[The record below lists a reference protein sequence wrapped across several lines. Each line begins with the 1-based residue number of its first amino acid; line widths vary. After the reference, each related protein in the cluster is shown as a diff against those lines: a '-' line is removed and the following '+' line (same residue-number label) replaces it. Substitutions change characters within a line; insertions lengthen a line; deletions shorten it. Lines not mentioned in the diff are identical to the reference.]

1 MNSTDTQ
8 FTTRRNVALQPGALQ
23 AALLD
28 RLSRT
33 LGKTVESATARDL
46 YDALSLAVREE
57 LTLRWLATQRRVANA
72 HVKRVCYFSVEYL
85 PGRSLMNALSCLEG
99 GLMQEAQAVLRELGH
114 ELEDIVAE
122 EVDPGLGN
130 GGLGRLA
137 ACFLDSLA
145 TLHYPA
151 VGYGIRYDYGIFT
164 QVIGTDG
171 GQREV
176 ASSWLRL
183 RNVWESAPGSVR
195 FTVQFGGRVVAH
207 GNGAPGAGGKG
218 PSENGAG
225 ESGALD
231 AAHRWVDTND
241 IYAVGFDQLI
251 PGNRGP
257 TVNHL
262 RLWSGRAIT
271 PFHIDAFNAGDY
283 AAAVQEQL
291 DAKNLSRVLYPDD
304 STPQG
309 KELRLKQQ
317 YFFVSASLQDILTT
331 HLQEGRSLASLPDSI
346 AIQLNDTHPAV
357 AIPELMRLLVDEHG
371 MSWSESWR
379 ITTAVFSYTNH
390 TLLPEALETWPV
402 AMFERLLPRHLQII
416 YLINRDFLQSVEAR
430 HPGDD
435 GLRRRLSII
444 DDEGERRVRMS
455 HIAVIGSH
463 RVNGVAQLHSDLMR
477 KQVFS
482 GFAELYPDRFIN
494 VTNGIAVR
502 RWLKQSN
509 LGLSAL
515 LTERLGPSWENDLE
529 ELGRL
534 AGAADEADFRRQFRG
549 IKRTNKQRLAGEIM
563 RRTGVELSVDSLFDV
578 QVKRIHEYKRQL
590 LNLLYVVTRYRRIR
604 ENPHAAVVPRS
615 VIFAG
620 KAAPGYAMAKA
631 IIKLISNV
639 ARTIDADPVMRDKL
653 RVVFLP
659 DYDVSLAQKIMP
671 AADLSQQI
679 STAGM
684 EASGTGNMK
693 LALNGALTIGTLDGA
708 NIEIRDHVGAENMFI
723 FGLTAQEVAARRAAG
738 YQPRLE
744 LDANP
749 DLKSTLDLIES
760 GFFSPGRPDDAKP
773 VVNRLLSE
781 GEPFLVLAD
790 FAAYAQAQDQVDA
803 LFLLEDEWSHRAIVN
818 CLNMGYFSSDRSIR
832 EYADRIWAVKPVM

>member
-1 MNSTDTQ
+1 MNSIDTQ
-8 FTTRRNVALQPGALQ
+8 FATRRNVALQPGTLQ

-28 RLSRT
+28 RLTRT
-33 LGKTVESATARDL
+33 LGKNPDSATARDI

-85 PGRSLMNALSCLEG
+85 PGRTLLNALSSLEG
-99 GLMQEAQAVLRELGH
+99 GLLQEARAALRDMGH
-114 ELEDIVAE
+114 DLDDIAAQ

-145 TLHYPA
+145 TLQYPA

-164 QVIGTDG
+164 QVIGADG

-183 RNVWESAPGSVR
+183 RNVWETPPSNVR
-195 FTVQFGGRVVAH
+195 FTVRFGGRIE
-207 GNGAPGAGGKG
+207 APDNPAAG
-218 PSENGAG
+218 
-225 ESGALD
+225 D
-231 AAHRWVDTND
+231 VRCWVDTTD
-241 IYAVGFDQLI
+241 IYAIGFDQLI

-283 AAAVQEQL
+283 PAAVQEQL
-291 DAKNLSRVLYPDD
+291 EAKNLSRVLYPDD

-317 YFFVSASLQDILTT
+317 YFFVSASLQDILAT
-331 HLQEGRSLASLPDSI
+331 HLSEGRTLASMPDSI

-357 AIPELMRLLVDEHG
+357 AIPELMRLLIDEHG
-371 MSWSESWR
+371 LSWSESWQ

-416 YLINRDFLQSVEAR
+416 YLINRDFLQSVESR
-430 HPGDD
+430 YPGDID
-435 GLRRRLSII
+435 RQRHLSII
-444 DDEGERRVRMS
+444 DDGGDRRVRMA
-455 HIAVIGSH
+455 HLAIIGSH

-477 KQVFS
+477 KHVFS
-482 GFAELYPDRFIN
+482 GFADLYPDRFIN
-494 VTNGIAVR
+494 VTNGIAAR

-509 LGLSAL
+509 PGLSAL
-515 LTERLGPSWENDLE
+515 LTERLGSAWENDLE

-534 AGAADEADFRRQFRG
+534 TGAADDAEFRRQFRG
-549 IKRTNKQRLAGEIM
+549 IKRTNKQRLADEIM
-563 RRTGVELSVDSLFDV
+563 RRTGVELNVDSLFDV

-590 LNLLYVVTRYRRIR
+590 LNLLYVVTRYQRIR
-604 ENPHAAVVPRS
+604 DNPSADVVPRT

-631 IIKLISNV
+631 IIKLINNV
-639 ARTIDADPVMRDKL
+639 ARTIDADPAMRDKL
-653 RVVFLP
+653 RVAFLP

-708 NIEIRDHVGAENMFI
+708 NIEIRDHVGAENVFI
-723 FGLTAQEVAARRAAG
+723 FGLTAEEVAARRSG
-738 YQPRLE
+738 YQPRRE
-744 LDANP
+744 LDLNP
-749 DLKSTLDLIES
+749 ELKRTLDLIES
-760 GFFSPGRPDDAKP
+760 GFFSPERPDDAKP
-773 VVNRLLSE
+773 VVGRLLSD

-790 FAAYAQAQDQVDA
+790 FAAYASAQDQVDA
-803 LFLLEDEWSHRAIVN
+803 LYVREDEWSHKAIVN

>member
-1 MNSTDTQ
+1 MNSIDTQ
-8 FTTRRNVALQPGALQ
+8 FATRRNVALQPGTLQ

-28 RLSRT
+28 RLTRT
-33 LGKTVESATARDL
+33 LGKNPDSATARDI

-85 PGRSLMNALSCLEG
+85 PGRSLLNALASLEG
-99 GLMQEAQAVLRELGH
+99 GLLQEARTALRDMGH
-114 ELEDIVAE
+114 ELEDIAAQ

-145 TLHYPA
+145 TLQYPA

-164 QVIGTDG
+164 QVIGSDG

-183 RNVWESAPGSVR
+183 RNVWETPSGNVR
-195 FTVQFGGRVVAH
+195 FTVRFGGRIEAPE
-207 GNGAPGAGGKG
+207 NAAPGD
-218 PSENGAG
+218 
-225 ESGALD
+225 L
-231 AAHRWVDTND
+231 HRWVDTTD
-241 IYAVGFDQLI
+241 IYAIGFDQLI

-271 PFHIDAFNAGDY
+271 PFHIDAFNAGNY

-291 DAKNLSRVLYPDD
+291 EAKNLSRVLYPDD

-309 KELRLKQQ
+309 KELRFKQQ
-317 YFFVSASLQDILTT
+317 YFFVSASLQDILAT
-331 HLQEGRSLASLPDSI
+331 HLSEGRTLASLPDSV

-357 AIPELMRLLVDEHG
+357 AIPELMRLLVDERG
-371 MSWSESWR
+371 LSWSDSWH
-379 ITTAVFSYTNH
+379 ITTRVFSYTNH

-416 YLINRDFLQSVEAR
+416 YLINRDFLQSVETR
-430 HPGDD
+430 YPGDHD
-435 GLRRRLSII
+435 RCRRLSII
-444 DDEGERRVRMS
+444 DDEGDRRVRMA
-455 HIAVIGSH
+455 HLAVIGSH

-477 KQVFS
+477 KHVFA
-482 GFAELYPDRFIN
+482 GFADLYPDRFIN

-509 LGLSAL
+509 PGLSAL
-515 LTERLGPSWENDLE
+515 LTEHLGSAWENDLE

-534 AGAADEADFRRQFRG
+534 TGAADDAEFRRQFRG
-549 IKRTNKQRLAGEIM
+549 IKRTNKQRLADEIM
-563 RRTGVELSVDSLFDV
+563 RRTGVEISINSLFDV

-604 ENPHAAVVPRS
+604 ENPQADVVPRT

-631 IIKLISNV
+631 IIKLINNV
-639 ARTIDADPVMRDKL
+639 ARTIDSDPAMRDKL
-653 RVVFLP
+653 RVIFLP
-659 DYDVSLAQKIMP
+659 DYDVSLAQRIMP
-671 AADLSQQI
+671 AADLSEQI
-679 STAGM
+679 STAGL

-723 FGLTAQEVAARRAAG
+723 FGLTAEEVAARRPD
-738 YQPRLE
+738 YQPRRE
-744 LDANP
+744 IDANP
-749 DLKSTLDLIES
+749 ELKSTLDLIES
-760 GFFSPGRPDDAKP
+760 GFFSPGHPDDAKP
-773 VVNRLLSE
+773 VINRLLSD

-790 FAAYAQAQDQVDA
+790 FAAYALAQDQVDA
-803 LFLLEDEWSHRAIVN
+803 LYVLEDEWSRKAIIN

>member
-1 MNSTDTQ
+1 MNSIDTQ
-8 FTTRRNVALQPGALQ
+8 FATRRNVALQPGTLQ

-28 RLSRT
+28 RLTRT
-33 LGKTVESATARDL
+33 LGKNPDSATARDI

-85 PGRSLMNALSCLEG
+85 PGRTLLNALSSLEG
-99 GLMQEAQAVLRELGH
+99 GLLQEARSALRDMGH
-114 ELEDIVAE
+114 DLDDIAAQ

-145 TLHYPA
+145 TLQYPA

-171 GQREV
+171 AQREV

-183 RNVWESAPGSVR
+183 RNVWETPPSNVR
-195 FTVQFGGRVVAH
+195 YTVRFGGRIKA
-207 GNGAPGAGGKG
+207 A
-218 PSENGAG
+218 ENADRGDLACW
-225 ESGALD
+225 A
-231 AAHRWVDTND
+231 DTTD

-283 AAAVQEQL
+283 PAAVQEQL
-291 DAKNLSRVLYPDD
+291 EAKNLSRVLYPDD

-317 YFFVSASLQDILTT
+317 YFFVSASLQDILAT
-331 HLQEGRSLASLPDSI
+331 HLSEGRTLASMPDSI

-371 MSWSESWR
+371 LSWSDSWR
-379 ITTAVFSYTNH
+379 ITTGVFSYTNH

-430 HPGDD
+430 YPEDHER
-435 GLRRRLSII
+435 RRRLSII
-444 DDEGERRVRMS
+444 DDGGDRRVRMA
-455 HIAVIGSH
+455 HLAIVGSH

-477 KQVFS
+477 KHVFS
-482 GFAELYPDRFIN
+482 GFADLYPDRFIN
-494 VTNGIAVR
+494 VTNGIAAR

-509 LGLSAL
+509 PGLSAL
-515 LTERLGPSWENDLE
+515 LTERLGSAWENDLE

-534 AGAADEADFRRQFRG
+534 AGAADDAEFRRQFRG
-549 IKRTNKQRLAGEIM
+549 IKRTNKQRLADEIM
-563 RRTGVELSVDSLFDV
+563 RRTGVELSVNSLFDV

-590 LNLLYVVTRYRRIR
+590 LNLLYVVARYQRIR
-604 ENPHAAVVPRS
+604 DNPHADTVPRT

-631 IIKLISNV
+631 IIKLINNV
-639 ARTIDADPVMRDKL
+639 ARTIDADPAMRDKL

-659 DYDVSLAQKIMP
+659 DYDVSLAQRIMP

-708 NIEIRDHVGAENMFI
+708 NIEIRDHVGAENLFI
-723 FGLTAQEVAARRAAG
+723 FGLTAEEVAARRPC

-749 DLKSTLDLIES
+749 ELKRTLDLIES

-773 VVNRLLSE
+773 VINRLLSD
-781 GEPFLVLAD
+781 GEPFMVLAD
-790 FAAYAQAQDQVDA
+790 FAAYVRAQDQVDA
-803 LFLLEDEWSHRAIVN
+803 LYVLEDHWSYKSVVN